1 MIAGLPRSG
10 STLLAAIL
18 RQNPRIHAGMSSPV
32 GSLVAAMQRQLSG
45 ENEGAVF
52 IDDGQRE
59 AILRGVFDG
68 FYHAV
73 HPSKVVF
80 DTNRAWCTKLPLL
93 HRLYPNAR
101 VIACVRHVPWI
112 VDSFER
118 LTRANPLS
126 PSRMFDWDAGGS
138 VYSRFETMCSGNGV
152 VGYALNALREAVHGE
167 HADKL
172 LLLTHHTLTHEP
184 ARALAAIY
192 EFIGEPA
199 FPHDYGNVEYDATAF
214 DDRLGLPGLHR
225 VDRVVE
231 PRPDR
236 RTVLPPDLFAR
247 LVADSF
253 WLDEAKMPA
262 GSKIV

>member
-18 RQNPRIHAGMSSPV
+18 RQNPRMHAGMSSPV

-73 HPSKVVF
+73 HPGKVVV

-93 HRLYPNAR
+93 HRLYPQAR

-126 PSRMFDWDAGGS
+126 PSRMFDWDSGGS
-138 VYSRFETMCSGNGV
+138 VYSRFEAMCSGSGV

-167 HADKL
+167 HVGKL
-172 LLLTHHTLTHEP
+172 LLLTHGTLTHEP
-184 ARALAAIY
+184 ARAMQAVY
-192 EFIGEPA
+192 DHIGEPGFA
-199 FPHDYGNVEYDATAF
+199 HDFGNVEYDAAEF
-214 DDRLGLPGLHR
+214 DARLGLPGLHR
-225 VDRVVE
+225 VGRVVE
-231 PRPDR
+231 PQPER
-236 RTVLPPDLFAR
+236 RSVLPPDLFAR
-247 LVADSF
+247 LVNDSF
-253 WLDEAKMPA
+253 WLDPAKMPA
-262 GSKIV
+262 GLEIV